1 MDKCLFF
8 INYEQ
13 TKECSQKSQKGAF
26 IMLERHFKVINT
38 NSIYYGEEGILSSE
52 TDQDCILKMEISK
65 YSLPK
70 FDKSEVEEVTY

>member
-1 MDKCLFF
+1 
-8 INYEQ
+8 
-13 TKECSQKSQKGAF
+13 
-26 IMLERHFKVINT
+26 MLERHFKVINT